1 MNNQERPAAGSVAS
15 YRSKSIMNYLLRD
28 IYDGVVRIVDCM
40 PALESAKRRVVDT
53 LRQPTYLAAAV
64 AVFIAAASVGYGL
77 TNDDLLTALGAFLI
91 LPSIVLLYRIGSR
104 GDVDVKT
111 GRQRQ
116 AN

>member
-1 MNNQERPAAGSVAS
+1 
-15 YRSKSIMNYLLRD
+15 
-28 IYDGVVRIVDCM
+28 M
-40 PALESAKRRVVDT
+40 PALESARRRVVDT
-53 LRQPTYLAAAV
+53 LRQPTYLAAAA
-64 AVFIAAASVGYGL
+64 AVFIAAASVTYGL

-104 GDVDVKT
+104 NDVEIEA